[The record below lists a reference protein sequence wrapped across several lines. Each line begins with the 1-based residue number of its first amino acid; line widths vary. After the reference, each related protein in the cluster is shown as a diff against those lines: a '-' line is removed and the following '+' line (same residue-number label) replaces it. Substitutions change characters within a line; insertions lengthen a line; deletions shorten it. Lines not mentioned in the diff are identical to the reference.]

1 MKKKNNNLSNKNEIQ
16 YLLKNTYN
24 NVKIY
29 PTTFL
34 NNKIIYQTE
43 NNNINNPNN
52 NKTMRIYTKN
62 NIEKKESVNKN
73 TNYENANSVEEV
85 HFLYVKTIQNGKK
98 LILKW
103 DKFND

>member
-34 NNKIIYQTE
+34 NNEIIYQTE

-73 TNYENANSVEEV
+73 THYENANSVEEV